1 MCFFYYFCL
10 LIITTNVII
19 KANVMI
25 VTPINEK
32 YNMYIV
38 NISACIS
45 TIRLT
50 SSCRRQTT
58 SAYSHFLC
66 QSFYNII
73 FTLSISFIF
82 KFRDFFTFSR
92 KTLIVSRFLVYFY
105 IKNLFFIFQSSLNK
119 PIINRLFALCNY
131 FLEQRKL
138 AIIWRSFLYILPFF
152 YSYLG
157 IF

>member
-1 MCFFYYFCL
+1 MNYNKYRKWRNHKVVCLENDIKTHQTRQSFTDVFFYYFCL

-73 FTLSISFIF
+73 FTLSISFII
-82 KFRDFFTFSR
+82 FRHFFI
-92 KTLIVSRFLVYFY
+92 LPPY
-105 IKNLFFIFQSSLNK
+105 IKLFLLLS
-119 PIINRLFALCNY
+119 
-131 FLEQRKL
+131 
-138 AIIWRSFLYILPFF
+138 
-152 YSYLG
+152 
-157 IF
+157 

>member
-1 MCFFYYFCL
+1 MNYNKYRKWRNHKVVCLENDMKNTSNSAKFYRCVFFYYFCL
-10 LIITTNVII
+10 LIITTNVMI

-73 FTLSISFIF
+73 FTLSI
-82 KFRDFFTFSR
+82 
-92 KTLIVSRFLVYFY
+92 FL
-105 IKNLFFIFQSSLNK
+105 LFFVIFITSIYK
-119 PIINRLFALCNY
+119 IISIA
-131 FLEQRKL
+131 
-138 AIIWRSFLYILPFF
+138 
-152 YSYLG
+152 
-157 IF
+157 